1 MEGTTTPKTRDVMVV
16 HLPYS
21 VQDVDRLAEIRDHV
35 LMGINCGVLVLGRDM
50 TYEMIQIP
58 HDMLTLICPVE
69 DVHQWMR
76 LGSLEPGP
84 EPNPEEPKLLRERE
98 LTRLA
103 EQSEAETKRQILQRL
118 KDWRATHGLGCLE
131 ELSRA
136 TRSRGRIS
144 ADVLRRLLVGDEV
157 LDIEDWIKIRWAM
170 DHLEQRARGKAAGT
184 EGGGTT

>member
-1 MEGTTTPKTRDVMVV
+1 MDGITTQKARDVMVV

-84 EPNPEEPKLLRERE
+84 EPDPEEPKLLRERE

-118 KDWRATHGLGCLE
+118 KAWRAEHGAGCLDAV
-131 ELSRA
+131 SRA
-136 TRSRGRIS
+136 TRTRNRID
-144 ADVLRRLLVGDEV
+144 AMTLRDVLNGAAV
-157 LDIEDWIKIRWAM
+157 LPIEDWRKIGLALDR
-170 DHLEQRARGKAAGT
+170 LENQEGT
-184 EGGGTT
+184 GE